1 MGVEG
6 ASQVDDHYSPEGK
19 LKKVPVS
26 LWKLGKASY
35 PQANLPWGLQE
46 CWGTSRT
53 GPHLWEA
60 VFLWAPMT
68 YQGAA
73 GDWGSISKLT
83 RWSIHRTLSTWPHYK
98 GRTVF
103 FFNYFF
109 FRGLGRHGYHITHR
123 SWLPSSTVR
132 VPGWSHPS
140 ALKRP
145 SFSLLNLLT
154 MDLLSRLIAN
164 IQRERKLSPILLA
177 GTLKVLTCCEGKGA
191 SFPQNIFS
199 PLSQQPSTLFSG
211 YSLYINVFYLIEFY
225 QKWALGVTLASTPSM
240 VNLRSTISPSQLPGA
255 SIFLQQTTSPVSLVS
270 PQTPATTHQS
280 SLFHP
285 L

>member
-6 ASQVDDHYSPEGK
+6 ASQVDDHYSPKGK

-26 LWKLGKASY
+26 LWKLGEASY

-103 FFNYFF
+103 FFLIIF
-109 FRGLGRHGYHITHR
+109 FRGAGETWVSYNSQELAPFFHCAGP
-123 SWLPSSTVR
+123 WMEPSLSSKKAELFTSEPTYYGLVVSVDCKHTTR
-132 VPGWSHPS
+132 EKVIANTALRNPQS
-140 ALKRP
+140 AHLLRGEG
-145 SFSLLNLLT
+145 SLLPPKHFFSSISTALH
-154 MDLLSRLIAN
+154 LI
-164 IQRERKLSPILLA
+164 
-177 GTLKVLTCCEGKGA
+177 
-191 SFPQNIFS
+191 FWIF
-199 PLSQQPSTLFSG
+199 FI
-211 YSLYINVFYLIEFY
+211 Y
-225 QKWALGVTLASTPSM
+225 
-240 VNLRSTISPSQLPGA
+240 
-255 SIFLQQTTSPVSLVS
+255 
-270 PQTPATTHQS
+270 
-280 SLFHP
+280 
-285 L
+285 